1 MKVVCPGSYDPV
13 TRGHID
19 IVARAARLFD
29 QVVIAVVHNPNKN
42 GTFSVS
48 ERLELVKAGLQEDPR
63 TTSADNIEFDDVPG
77 GLLVDYCESI
87 GAVGVV
93 KGIRSGTDYAYELP
107 MAHMNRHLKNIETI
121 FIPGDP
127 LYEHIS
133 SSLVREVHSLGGD
146 IEGLVP
152 AAVLEALNERAKK

>member
-29 QVVIAVVHNPNKN
+29 QVVIAVVHNPNKT

-63 TTSADNIEFDDVPG
+63 TTSVGNIDFDDVPG

-146 IEGLVP
+146 VEGLVP

>member
-48 ERLELVKAGLQEDPR
+48 ERLELVKAGLQEDAR
-63 TTSADNIEFDDVPG
+63 TTSASNIDFDDVPG

-146 IEGLVP
+146 VEGLVP

>member
-48 ERLELVKAGLQEDPR
+48 ERLELVKAGLHEDPR
-63 TTSADNIEFDDVPG
+63 TTSAGNIEFDDVPG

-146 IEGLVP
+146 VEGLVP

>member
-29 QVVIAVVHNPNKN
+29 HVVIAVVHNPNKN

-63 TTSADNIEFDDVPG
+63 TTSAGNIEIDDVPG

-152 AAVLEALNERAKK
+152 AAVLEALNERANK

>member
-48 ERLELVKAGLQEDPR
+48 ERLELVKAGLHEDPR
-63 TTSADNIEFDDVPG
+63 TTSAGNIAFDDVPG

-152 AAVLEALNERAKK
+152 TAVLEALNERAKK

>member
-1 MKVVCPGSYDPV
+1 M
-13 TRGHID
+13 
-19 IVARAARLFD
+19 
-29 QVVIAVVHNPNKN
+29 
-42 GTFSVS
+42 
-48 ERLELVKAGLQEDPR
+48 
-63 TTSADNIEFDDVPG
+63 
-77 GLLVDYCESI
+77 DYCESI

-146 IEGLVP
+146 VEGLVP
-152 AAVLEALNERAKK
+152 TAVLEALNERAKK

>member
-63 TTSADNIEFDDVPG
+63 TTSARNIEFDDVPG